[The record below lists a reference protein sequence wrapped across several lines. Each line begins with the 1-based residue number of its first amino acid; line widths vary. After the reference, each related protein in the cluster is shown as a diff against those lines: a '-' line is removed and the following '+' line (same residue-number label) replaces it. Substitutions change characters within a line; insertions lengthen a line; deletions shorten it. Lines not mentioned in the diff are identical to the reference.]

1 MPTILA
7 HMSLRVMDCQTLI
20 VAIVVV
26 VQVDQDKAGKEAA
39 PVVVDKLDNLDIVEV
54 LQPDTVG
61 KQGMLKPELVRM
73 DYMLEAFL
81 EHMRVAE
88 DNQAWAC
95 LELAL
100 DKANLGFDQEL
111 RELQRTGLKEHQ
123 RKDWLQVEHQRTDLV
138 LE

>member
-1 MPTILA
+1 
-7 HMSLRVMDCQTLI
+7 MSLRVMDCQTLI

-39 PVVVDKLDNLDIVEV
+39 PVVADKLDNLDIVEV

-73 DYMLEAFL
+73 DYMLEAFQ

-88 DNQAWAC
+88 DNQA
-95 LELAL
+95 
-100 DKANLGFDQEL
+100 
-111 RELQRTGLKEHQ
+111 
-123 RKDWLQVEHQRTDLV
+123 
-138 LE
+138 

>member
-7 HMSLRVMDCQTLI
+7 QLSIRVMDSQILI

-26 VQVDQDKAGKEAA
+26 VQVDQDKAGKGVA
-39 PVVVDKLDNLDIVEV
+39 PVVADMLDNQDIVVEV

-81 EHMRVAE
+81 EHMQVAE
-88 DNQAWAC
+88 DNQA
-95 LELAL
+95 
-100 DKANLGFDQEL
+100 
-111 RELQRTGLKEHQ
+111 
-123 RKDWLQVEHQRTDLV
+123 
-138 LE
+138 